1 MSSSLESRLLLSLF
15 ESFCRRDRRESS
27 ARSHA
32 ASASISDPPFPL
44 SDPLALVIPPMM
56 GDGGTMRSSWLDT
69 FADPLLLV
77 GLTALPW
84 LETVCPCW
92 LRCWFAAWLNP
103 AGILPVEP
111 IGECVLPMLPTGE
124 FICIACIC
132 MDIAAAAAICCCAAI
147 CAATP
152 MGSIGLYPTGN
163 PPVIGFGPTGYP
175 PGLP

>member
-1 MSSSLESRLLLSLF
+1 M
-15 ESFCRRDRRESS
+15 
-27 ARSHA
+27 
-32 ASASISDPPFPL
+32 
-44 SDPLALVIPPMM
+44 
-56 GDGGTMRSSWLDT
+56 
-69 FADPLLLV
+69 
-77 GLTALPW
+77 
-84 LETVCPCW
+84 
-92 LRCWFAAWLNP
+92 NP

-111 IGECVLPMLPTGE
+111 MGECVLPMLPTGE
-124 FICIACIC
+124 FICMACIC